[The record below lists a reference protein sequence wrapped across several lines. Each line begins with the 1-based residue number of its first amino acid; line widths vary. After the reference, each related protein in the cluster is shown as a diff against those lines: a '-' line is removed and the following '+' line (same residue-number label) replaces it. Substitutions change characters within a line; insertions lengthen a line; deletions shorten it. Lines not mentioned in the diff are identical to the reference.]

1 MLSKSL
7 DPLDSKVLGK
17 LMLMQ
22 NFVINLPNEDSIF
35 SFVCKGLLDVP
46 GIEKA
51 KYYGNQEEISNH
63 ESKKISLPI
72 QVDDSFYGYINLTL
86 SDTNKF
92 QPYQDYLSNF
102 MFMIGVI
109 LEQKKQRKLLANHQ
123 LKLEQQV
130 KERTEQLNNEK
141 QLLQTIIDTIP
152 VMVTIYDSEV
162 NSVILNNAVENITG
176 WTNEDAQHNNI
187 MELAYPDP
195 EYREHVLGF
204 MAALQP
210 VFQDLIMR
218 TKDGRDIETT
228 WANVEIPDGR
238 SVGVGVDI
246 SERKELESQLIEAK
260 EKAEENRRLLKT
272 IVNATPD
279 LIWVKDTNGIYLNCN
294 KRFEDFFGKS
304 KSEIIGK
311 TDYDFVEKEL
321 ADFFRN
327 HDNRAMNA
335 GGPIINEEEIT
346 FAIDGHSEIL
356 ETIKTPLA
364 GSNND
369 IIGVLGVG
377 RDITDR
383 KKAEEK
389 LLKAK
394 KEAEES
400 EKQLRLISDNFVN
413 GMIYQVAMLD
423 ENRRQFNYISNNVQ
437 DLYGC
442 TEEEAKEDAN
452 LIYGKLHPDDV
463 EGLIEKEKEA
473 LKNMSVFEA
482 EARAITPNGNIR
494 WAYFISKPRII
505 NGVACW
511 DGIEI
516 DITERKQMEIEL
528 RKAKE
533 KAEESDR
540 LKSAFLANMS
550 HEIRTPMN
558 GILGFTSLLQEH
570 DLTGAQ
576 QQKYIEIIKKSGN
589 RMLST
594 VNDIIEISKIDS
606 GQITINSNKLNIS
619 KHILALYDFFNFE
632 ATKKGLKLT
641 LENKLSENE
650 SFIISDKNKLDSIL
664 TNLIKNAI
672 KFTEKGSIKI
682 GCEKKVDLLEFY
694 VKDTG
699 IGIPA
704 ARKDAVFNRFEQAD
718 IEDKQAREGSGLGL
732 AIVKSYVEMLGGTVW
747 VESEE
752 NKGSTFFFTVS
763 YKPVKSETKSKTKVQ
778 NKISDK
784 AKNLNILIVED
795 DDVSSLYLSTIIKDI
810 AKNIQIARNG
820 TEAVEICKNNSNFD
834 LVLMDIKLPGMNG
847 LEATEKIRKFNKKV
861 KIIAQTAHALQGDRE
876 QARISGCDDYIAKP
890 INKGK
895 LIEMIDRYFE

>member
-1 MLSKSL
+1 M
-7 DPLDSKVLGK
+7 
-17 LMLMQ
+17 
-22 NFVINLPNEDSIF
+22 
-35 SFVCKGLLDVP
+35 
-46 GIEKA
+46 
-51 KYYGNQEEISNH
+51 
-63 ESKKISLPI
+63 
-72 QVDDSFYGYINLTL
+72 
-86 SDTNKF
+86 
-92 QPYQDYLSNF
+92 
-102 MFMIGVI
+102 
-109 LEQKKQRKLLANHQ
+109 

-130 KERTEQLNNEK
+130 KKRTEQLNNEK

-152 VMVTIYDSEV
+152 VMVTIYDGEV
-162 NSVILNNAVENITG
+162 NSVFLNNAVENITG

-228 WANVEIPDGR
+228 WANVKIPDGR

-246 SERKELESQLIEAK
+246 SERKELESQLIKAK

-279 LIWVKDTNGIYLNCN
+279 LIWVKDTNGIYLSCN

-304 KSEIIGK
+304 ESEIIGK

-327 HDNRAMNA
+327 HDNHAMNA
-335 GGPIINEEEIT
+335 GSATINEEEIT

-356 ETIKTPLA
+356 ETIKTPLT

-442 TEEEAKEDAN
+442 TVEEAKEDAN

-463 EGLIEKEKEA
+463 EGILEK
-473 LKNMSVFEA
+473 
-482 EARAITPNGNIR
+482 
-494 WAYFISKPRII
+494 
-505 NGVACW
+505 
-511 DGIEI
+511 
-516 DITERKQMEIEL
+516 
-528 RKAKE
+528 
-533 KAEESDR
+533 
-540 LKSAFLANMS
+540 
-550 HEIRTPMN
+550 
-558 GILGFTSLLQEH
+558 
-570 DLTGAQ
+570 
-576 QQKYIEIIKKSGN
+576 
-589 RMLST
+589 
-594 VNDIIEISKIDS
+594 
-606 GQITINSNKLNIS
+606 
-619 KHILALYDFFNFE
+619 
-632 ATKKGLKLT
+632 
-641 LENKLSENE
+641 
-650 SFIISDKNKLDSIL
+650 
-664 TNLIKNAI
+664 
-672 KFTEKGSIKI
+672 EKGSIKI

-763 YKPVKSETKSKTKVQ
+763 YKPVKSETKNEINVQ

-810 AKNIQIARNG
+810 ANNIQIARNG
-820 TEAVEICKNNSNFD
+820 TEAVEICKNNSNSD

-847 LEATEKIRKFNKKV
+847 LEATEKIRKFNKKI